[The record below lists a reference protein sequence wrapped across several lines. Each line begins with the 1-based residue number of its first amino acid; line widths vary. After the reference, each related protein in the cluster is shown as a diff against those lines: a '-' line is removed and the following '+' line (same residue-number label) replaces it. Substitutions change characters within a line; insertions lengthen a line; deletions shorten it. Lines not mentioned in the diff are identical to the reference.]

1 MVITLLKKY
10 FRAGWWFSFTFN
22 EYLYSRLK
30 EYEELHLSSDDKLS
44 STNKELALSTESN
57 RKLQRDLKEMIQ
69 QKEELEQR
77 ISNLEQKYLILQ
89 RECSSLNDLNNRLE
103 TELAIR
109 ENSMKHVSKIRIKN
123 VLIW

>member
-1 MVITLLKKY
+1 
-10 FRAGWWFSFTFN
+10 
-22 EYLYSRLK
+22 
-30 EYEELHLSSDDKLS
+30 
-44 STNKELALSTESN
+44 
-57 RKLQRDLKEMIQ
+57 MIQ

-109 ENSMKHVSKIRIKN
+109 ENSMKHVISKIIIKKMF
-123 VLIW
+123 